1 MMLARRFALRY
12 LFSTKSRSVI
22 NLIAVLSIVAVA
34 VPVAAMVILLSV
46 FNGFEHLIRLN
57 GTAFDADLRLTPRT
71 GVTFTVEQ
79 IDTAALRSIEGVESL
94 SFVVEQSIMVAH
106 NGRQAMTTL
115 RGVEE
120 DYRATLPL
128 QEIVT
133 SGESRLTLGDYN
145 YLIIGNT
152 MAYRLGIRT
161 LLDAEIEL
169 YALRRGSFSSLLPMS
184 GYTRREVE
192 VGGIFEVDLAT
203 EEGYILAPMRIAE
216 ELLDYEGRRSA
227 LLIKCKKGTE
237 ERTKQAL
244 RECVGEEF
252 LIEGREELNASMY
265 RIIRYEKWG
274 IFLIALMVLIVAS
287 FSVVGALSMLVI
299 EKRQERHTLRALG
312 ANKQLIRSIFCHEGY
327 LICLVGGALGMVV
340 GIALTLLQQQF
351 GLIEIPADS
360 FLVKSYP
367 VALEWGDLLLIAATF
382 IPVGWVLVQLTVGN
396 MIKDEEL

>member
-46 FNGFEHLIRLN
+46 FNGFEQLIRLN

-71 GVTFTVEQ
+71 GVTFAVEQ
-79 IDTAALRSIEGVESL
+79 IDTAALRAIEGVESL
-94 SFVVEQSIMVAH
+94 SLVVEQSIMVAH
-106 NGRQAMTTL
+106 NGRQSMTTL

-128 QEIVT
+128 EEIVT
-133 SGESRLTLGDYN
+133 SGDSRLTLGDYN

-227 LLIKCKKGTE
+227 LLIKCTKGAE
-237 ERTKQAL
+237 ERVKRTI
-244 RECVGEEF
+244 REYIGEEF
-252 LIEGREELNASMY
+252 RVEGREELNASMY

-274 IFLIALMVLIVAS
+274 IFLIALMVLVVAS

-299 EKRQERHTLRALG
+299 EKQQERRTLRALG
-312 ANKQLIRSIFCHEGY
+312 ANKQLIRNIFCHEGY
-327 LICLVGGALGMVV
+327 LICLVGGTIGMAV

>member
-22 NLIAVLSIVAVA
+22 NLIAVFSIVAVA

-46 FNGFEHLIRLN
+46 FNGFEQLIRLN

-71 GVTFTVEQ
+71 GVTFAVEQ
-79 IDTAALRSIEGVESL
+79 IDTAALRAIEGVESL
-94 SFVVEQSIMVAH
+94 SLVVEQSIMVAH

-128 QEIVT
+128 EEIVT

-227 LLIKCKKGTE
+227 LLIKCTKGAE
-237 ERTKQAL
+237 ERVKRTI

-252 LIEGREELNASMY
+252 RVEGREELNASMY

-274 IFLIALMVLIVAS
+274 IFLIALMVLVVAS

-299 EKRQERHTLRALG
+299 EKQQERRTLRALG
-312 ANKQLIRSIFCHEGY
+312 ANKRLIRSIFCHEGY
-327 LICLVGGALGMVV
+327 LICLVGGTIGMVV